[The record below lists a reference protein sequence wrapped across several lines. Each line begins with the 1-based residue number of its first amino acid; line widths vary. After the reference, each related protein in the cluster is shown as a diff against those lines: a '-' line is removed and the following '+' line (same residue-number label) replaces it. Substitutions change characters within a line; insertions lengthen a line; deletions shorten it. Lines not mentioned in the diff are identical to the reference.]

1 MTATSKLEAML
12 ARVKGIQSISSTSGN
27 GWGSINVSLDKHA
40 DAAVARFEASTII
53 RQTWPEL
60 PAGVSYPY
68 IQMASPEQKSQG
80 PFIAFTI
87 NAPATPSLIQKY
99 AEEHIKTRL
108 AQLPGIYKINV
119 SGATPMEWRLE
130 YDYEQLRALGVST
143 DEISQAVG
151 LHYQK
156 EFLGLMMWN
165 RRLRARNG
173 FGWC

>member
-80 PFIAFTI
+80 PL
-87 NAPATPSLIQKY
+87 S
-99 AEEHIKTRL
+99 HSRL
-108 AQLPGIYKINV
+108 MRLPLPV
-119 SGATPMEWRLE
+119 
-130 YDYEQLRALGVST
+130 
-143 DEISQAVG
+143 
-151 LHYQK
+151 
-156 EFLGLMMWN
+156 
-165 RRLRARNG
+165 
-173 FGWC
+173 